1 MNKNINTNGR
11 AALYATIY
19 PAIER
24 TCVANGWCSGVHGS
38 VVSDFDLMLQPYTD
52 KAIQVK
58 ELLYKIRAVLE
69 LGDIP
74 VLYAGK
80 SHHNRCMFGIC
91 ITESM
96 YLDISVIDDGT
107 IGVECLKKG
116 MI

>member
-11 AALYATIY
+11 AALYASIY

-24 TCVANGWCSGVHGS
+24 TCVANGWSSAVT
-38 VVSDFDLMLQPYTD
+38 DFDLMLQPYID
-52 KAIQVK
+52 KAIQIK

-69 LGDIP
+69 LGNIP
-74 VLYAGK
+74 IIYTGK

-91 ITESM
+91 ITENM

-107 IGVECLKKG
+107 IGVEHLKKG
-116 MI
+116 FV